1 MNAFLPIENYV
12 PHRGVMLLLDC
23 LLDASADSAHAPA
36 ARVAKVSPRATAEV
50 RFQYVFKDKVFMG
63 CSWLQS
69 C

>member
-1 MNAFLPIENYV
+1 MPTDQYTSLACACVRP
-12 PHRGVMLLLDC
+12 
-23 LLDASADSAHAPA
+23 ADSAHAPA

-50 RFQYVFKDKVFMG
+50 RFQYEFKDKVFMG